1 MAFDTL
7 GQHIACIRHTEAA
20 TRNINAA
27 TETADALRHGQ
38 VENLKLS
45 NEQASVMLS
54 ELIKDTEVAAWARKQ
69 KIDTAEAL
77 NRYFSENPEALFA
90 NVGYIQRKQEM
101 DNKAELVMKEN
112 DMLYGA
118 LDPLRREMRAIITES
133 PDLHPDEI
141 SMRMNSL
148 NGVFDKHMQTF
159 IQMGILN
166 ENDRQE
172 DGIIRMDGGLPGG
185 MSQGE
190 PLTIEHLSTLNFT
203 TNIAQRM
210 SNLGREDIKNQQQK
224 GLVATGM
231 VDLATKKIGLGD
243 KTKDLILEN
252 IWSSFPNTM
261 EQTDSGT
268 RSHDDWVSA
277 NEELS
282 NVINSAIPDNADPTK
297 AVEQLINFTKQAI
310 QPDSVDFNAKGWGG
324 ATVNTYIPSAQ
335 LGEFTVQNMYDPGTT
350 TLTRDTYITLLKE
363 TLKGM
368 SEEEAQRTANRMFTN
383 MVTSLISRPTRQ

>member
-7 GQHIACIRHTEAA
+7 GQHIAGIRHTEAA

-27 TETADALRHGQ
+27 TETADALRPGQ

-166 ENDRQE
+166 ESDMQE

-185 MSQGE
+185 MSQGD
-190 PLTIEHLSTLNFT
+190 PLTIEHLGALNFT

-210 SNLGREDIKNQQQK
+210 SNLGIEDLKTQLKHGGTGLKDSVELQGKMTTVGGQKTDLMLEQIWGTFPETAEVTDTGKRTADDWESANTNLSQVLENAMTDTGDPMADAQVLNNFVRKSLQTAEVGFDAK
-224 GLVATGM
+224 GLGS
-231 VDLATKKIGLGD
+231 GD
-243 KTKDLILEN
+243 
-252 IWSSFPNTM
+252 
-261 EQTDSGT
+261 
-268 RSHDDWVSA
+268 VY
-277 NEELS
+277 
-282 NVINSAIPDNADPTK
+282 
-297 AVEQLINFTKQAI
+297 
-310 QPDSVDFNAKGWGG
+310 
-324 ATVNTYIPSAQ
+324 TY
-335 LGEFTVQNMYDPGTT
+335 DH
-350 TLTRDTYITLLKE
+350 
-363 TLKGM
+363 
-368 SEEEAQRTANRMFTN
+368 
-383 MVTSLISRPTRQ
+383 